1 MPAKSGGADQ
11 PLTVVDLALEVL
23 GITILEITVVD
34 GMSCDPP
41 SARSTDCSSSG
52 GNESGRMRCGGSVR
66 RTSSGMT
73 SVHSS
78 RFGNESGVS
87 CVSRRGFGA
96 ISLS

>member
-52 GNESGRMRCGGSVR
+52 GNESGRMRCEGSV

-73 SVHSS
+73 SVPSS